1 MAVMRALC
9 LALSSDMQSTT
20 ATHGH
25 GSPAQTAD
33 RIIGFLLLML
43 QLQLQLQLRLHLL
56 GTS

>member
-25 GSPAQTAD
+25 GSPARTAD

-43 QLQLQLQLRLHLL
+43 QLQLQLRLHLL